1 MEKHFNT
8 VKDTFVIQNGIKVYN
23 FNWCLN
29 YIEYQGKLIY
39 GRYFKIEAIDH
50 QTILKLVIYAIRDEK
65 MALELN
71 LDLRKGILLSGPIGC
86 GKTSIMALIR
96 PFFYHRHDYKIKT
109 CREISFEFAKNG
121 FESLHHYT
129 QKEHTQSRLT
139 GYCFDDLGAEQNI
152 KHYGNDL
159 NVMAEIIISRY
170 EDFVQN
176 QSITHITTNLSASE
190 IEALYGNRLRSRMR
204 SMFNLITFNN
214 ESRDKR

>member
-39 GRYFKIEAIDH
+39 GRSFKIEGIDH

-96 PFFYHRHDYKIKT
+96 PFFYHRHDYNIKT
-109 CREISFEFAKNG
+109 CRE
-121 FESLHHYT
+121 L
-129 QKEHTQSRLT
+129 
-139 GYCFDDLGAEQNI
+139 
-152 KHYGNDL
+152 
-159 NVMAEIIISRY
+159 
-170 EDFVQN
+170 
-176 QSITHITTNLSASE
+176 
-190 IEALYGNRLRSRMR
+190 
-204 SMFNLITFNN
+204 
-214 ESRDKR
+214 